1 MPDVSELEDDSS
13 IDDSEI
19 LYLRVYP
26 RNVVLDDCPAGE
38 CRPNSGSFRRE
49 EPLSVDLASK
59 CTAKETQQRAGG
71 EAFHVASFTAGIAR
85 KQGCRVRRDPEL
97 DNDAHALVIGDHQ
110 DNNGAMSKSQMKQI
124 AKQARIILWDPRF
137 PKESYTK
144 AVVQLPS
151 ESLRDSN
158 P

>member
-1 MPDVSELEDDSS
+1 MPEVSELEDDSS

-19 LYLRVYP
+19 LYLRVHP
-26 RNVVLDDCPAGE
+26 RNVVSDDCPAGE
-38 CRPNSGSFRRE
+38 YRPASGSFRRE

-59 CTAKETQQRAGG
+59 CTAEETQQRAGG

-85 KQGCRVRRDPEL
+85 KPPGCRVRRDPEP
-97 DNDAHALVIGDHQ
+97 DNDAHAVVIGDHQ

-137 PKESYTK
+137 P
-144 AVVQLPS
+144 
-151 ESLRDSN
+151 N
-158 P
+158 PRL